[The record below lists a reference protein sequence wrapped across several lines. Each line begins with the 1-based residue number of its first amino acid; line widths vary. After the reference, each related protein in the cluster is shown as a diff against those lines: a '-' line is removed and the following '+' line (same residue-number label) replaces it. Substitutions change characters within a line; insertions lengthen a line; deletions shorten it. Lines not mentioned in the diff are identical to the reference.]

1 VGTPAAAAIALA
13 AIAGVVLIVRA
24 EGDAQAERHKAEQRL
39 GQLVGLADHALFDVH
54 DAISH
59 LPGATAARMEIVRT
73 TVDYLDKLSAESGN
87 DRQVLSALASAYVR
101 VARVQGSPP
110 SRTWGT

>member
-1 VGTPAAAAIALA
+1 
-13 AIAGVVLIVRA
+13 
-24 EGDAQAERHKAEQRL
+24 
-39 GQLVGLADHALFDVH
+39 
-54 DAISH
+54 
-59 LPGATAARMEIVRT
+59 MEIVRT